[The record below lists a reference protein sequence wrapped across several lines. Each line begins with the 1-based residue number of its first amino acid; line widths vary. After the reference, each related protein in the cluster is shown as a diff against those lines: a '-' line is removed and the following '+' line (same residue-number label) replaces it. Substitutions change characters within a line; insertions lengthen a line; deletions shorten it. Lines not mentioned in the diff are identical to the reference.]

1 MSEGYQ
7 KQGPGKPQGFP
18 GLSSDPRKFSTGGRW
33 ALWNGRCETA
43 GALCAPLR
51 KDRRGPRRGG
61 FQPPEKPSP
70 HRGEGVTAY
79 AVTDEGSFYP
89 RPCPRG
95 VLSCGAEPL
104 SGILRMKTGGGK
116 TRPYVKTRAARG
128 KRRARFAR
136 PLVSHRTPLFCQ
148 GRRDTLVGYARQ
160 FNTPAAAAQT
170 GGWVSSS
177 TRAGYGRHAQGPASP
192 VLGVRGKADCG
203 TQAERMWSRGPAG
216 SVTRR
221 RFAAGGKVSRPAGR
235 NPLEAETVGWK
246 EDPSSVTAYAV
257 TPSPLWGE
265 GFMLA
270 RRIFCRVH
278 HDEKIKS

>member
-1 MSEGYQ
+1 MSKGYQ

-18 GLSSDPRKFSTGGRW
+18 GLSSDPRKFSTGARW

-43 GALCAPLR
+43 GAQCAPLR

-136 PLVSHRTPLFCQ
+136 PLVSHRPPLFCQ
-148 GRRDTLVGYARQ
+148 GRRDTVVGCARPLD
-160 FNTPAAAAQT
+160 TPAAAAQT
-170 GGWVSSS
+170 GGLGVVLHPRR
-177 TRAGYGRHAQGPASP
+177 TRAPCQRPASP
-192 VLGVRGKADCG
+192 VSGVRGKADCG

-221 RFAAGGKVSRPAGR
+221 RFACFAAGGKVGRPSGR
-235 NPLEAETVGWK
+235 NPP
-246 EDPSSVTAYAV
+246 D
-257 TPSPLWGE
+257 
-265 GFMLA
+265 
-270 RRIFCRVH
+270 
-278 HDEKIKS
+278 KSYD

>member
-148 GRRDTLVGYARQ
+148 DRRDPLVGYARQ
-160 FNTPAAAAQT
+160 FNTPAAAVQT
-170 GGWVSSS
+170 GEPGVVHHPRR
-177 TRAGYGRHAQGPASP
+177 TRAPCPRARVSRIGGPWESG
-192 VLGVRGKADCG
+192 LRDSGG
-203 TQAERMWSRGPAG
+203 THVEPWSRRERHPAALC
-216 SVTRR
+216 RR
-221 RFAAGGKVSRPAGR
+221 GQSKPPRRAESLGGGDGGMEGRPLIRHGIRRDTFPPLGGR
-235 NPLEAETVGWK
+235 L
-246 EDPSSVTAYAV
+246 
-257 TPSPLWGE
+257 
-265 GFMLA
+265 
-270 RRIFCRVH
+270 
-278 HDEKIKS
+278 

>member
-1 MSEGYQ
+1 MVDVKRRARFARPYAKTEG
-7 KQGPGKPQGFP
+7 
-18 GLSSDPRKFSTGGRW
+18 DPVG
-33 ALWNGRCETA
+33 
-43 GALCAPLR
+43 
-51 KDRRGPRRGG
+51 GG

-104 SGILRMKTGGGK
+104 LGILRMKTGGGK

-136 PLVSHRTPLFCQ
+136 PLVSHRPPLFCQ

-170 GGWVSSS
+170 GDWVSST
-177 TRAGYGRHAQGPASP
+177 TRAGRGRHAKGPRLPYRGS
-192 VLGVRGKADCG
+192 GVGVAWG
-203 TQAERMWSRGPAG
+203 T
-216 SVTRR
+216 
-221 RFAAGGKVSRPAGR
+221 
-235 NPLEAETVGWK
+235 
-246 EDPSSVTAYAV
+246 
-257 TPSPLWGE
+257 
-265 GFMLA
+265 
-270 RRIFCRVH
+270 
-278 HDEKIKS
+278 

>member
-1 MSEGYQ
+1 MVDVKRRAHNAHPHAKTEG
-7 KQGPGKPQGFP
+7 
-18 GLSSDPRKFSTGGRW
+18 DPVG
-33 ALWNGRCETA
+33 
-43 GALCAPLR
+43 
-51 KDRRGPRRGG
+51 GG

-136 PLVSHRTPLFCQ
+136 PLVSHRPPLFCQ

-177 TRAGYGRHAQGPASP
+177 TRAGHGRHAKGPRLPYRGSGGKRTAGLRRNACGAVVPPGASP
-192 VLGVRGKADCG
+192 GGAL
-203 TQAERMWSRGPAG
+203 PALPPG
-216 SVTRR
+216 
-221 RFAAGGKVSRPAGR
+221 AK
-235 NPLEAETVGWK
+235 
-246 EDPSSVTAYAV
+246 
-257 TPSPLWGE
+257 
-265 GFMLA
+265 
-270 RRIFCRVH
+270 
-278 HDEKIKS
+278 

>member
-1 MSEGYQ
+1 MSKGYQ
-7 KQGPGKPQGFP
+7 NQGPGKPQGFP
-18 GLSSDPRKFSTGGRW
+18 GPSSDPRKFSTGARW
-33 ALWNGRCETA
+33 SLWNGRCETA
-43 GALCAPLR
+43 GAQCAPLR
-51 KDRRGPRRGG
+51 KDRRGHRRGG

-116 TRPYVKTRAARG
+116 TRPYVKTRATRG

-136 PLVSHRTPLFCQ
+136 PLVSHRPPLFCQ

-170 GGWVSSS
+170 GGLGVVLHPRR
-177 TRAGYGRHAQGPASP
+177 TRAPCQRPASP
-192 VLGVRGKADCG
+192 VSGVRGGCG
-203 TQAERMWSRGPAG
+203 LGDLGEAV
-216 SVTRR
+216 VTPDTLPRR
-221 RFAAGGKVSRPAGR
+221 RFACFAARGKVGRPAGR
-235 NPLEAETVGWK
+235 NPP
-246 EDPSSVTAYAV
+246 D
-257 TPSPLWGE
+257 
-265 GFMLA
+265 
-270 RRIFCRVH
+270 
-278 HDEKIKS
+278 KSYD

>member
-116 TRPYVKTRAARG
+116 TRPYVKTRAVRE
-128 KRRARFAR
+128 KRRAHNAR
-136 PLVSHRTPLFCQ
+136 PYAKTEGDP
-148 GRRDTLVGYARQ
+148 VG
-160 FNTPAAAAQT
+160 AA
-170 GGWVSSS
+170 SSRPKS
-177 TRAGYGRHAQGPASP
+177 LPPT
-192 VLGVRGKADCG
+192 
-203 TQAERMWSRGPAG
+203 
-216 SVTRR
+216 
-221 RFAAGGKVSRPAGR
+221 GGKVSRHMP
-235 NPLEAETVGWK
+235 
-246 EDPSSVTAYAV
+246 
-257 TPSPLWGE
+257 
-265 GFMLA
+265 
-270 RRIFCRVH
+270 
-278 HDEKIKS
+278 

>member
-1 MSEGYQ
+1 MRGLST
-7 KQGPGKPQGFP
+7 PSLSQGFCP
-18 GLSSDPRKFSTGGRW
+18 AGRNPFGHPSDE
-33 ALWNGRCETA
+33 NGR
-43 GALCAPLR
+43 GARPALR
-51 KDRRGPRRGG
+51 KRPGPLVGKRRAHNAHPYAKTEGDPRRGG

-136 PLVSHRTPLFCQ
+136 PLGSHRPPLFCQ

-170 GGWVSSS
+170 GDGCRPPPAPDTGAMPKARVSRIGGPGWVWP
-177 TRAGYGRHAQGPASP
+177 GD
-192 VLGVRGKADCG
+192 LGEAV
-203 TQAERMWSRGPAG
+203 
-216 SVTRR
+216 VTPDTLPRR
-221 RFAAGGKVSRPAGR
+221 RFACFAAGGKSSRPAGR
-235 NPLEAETVGWK
+235 NPRQIL
-246 EDPSSVTAYAV
+246 
-257 TPSPLWGE
+257 
-265 GFMLA
+265 
-270 RRIFCRVH
+270 
-278 HDEKIKS
+278 